1 MFFQK
6 LKKLFL
12 DPVRFFKEASK
23 EKDYWTV
30 LKFFVVTYLVA
41 MLIQVLVSIPTL
53 LSLPGLA
60 IWVSF
65 LTAIF
70 VGVVYAF
77 VGPFI
82 ISGIMHLGILIVG
95 GRKGFFNTFKA
106 ATYGTLVVV
115 GYGLVTS
122 IITNLFLL
130 LDLYGT
136 AANIFIFFP
145 ILIGSIHMLITQ
157 SIGVSMFHLISRTR
171 TFFGIILVPMVLFIL
186 WVILGIIF
194 AAGLFGPVGFNG

>member
-1 MFFQK
+1 MCFQK
-6 LKKLFL
+6 LKKLFV
-12 DPVRFFKEASK
+12 DPVKFFKDVSK

-30 LKFFVVTYLVA
+30 LKFFAVVYIAAL
-41 MLIQVLVSIPTL
+41 LIQILVSIPTL
-53 LSLPGLA
+53 LSLQRLA
-60 IWVSF
+60 IWMSL

-70 VGVVYAF
+70 FGVVYAF

-82 ISGIMHLGILIVG
+82 ISGIMHLGILIAG

-122 IITNLFLL
+122 IITNAFLL
-130 LDLYGT
+130 LAFYGIV
-136 AANIFIFFP
+136 ANVFIFLP
-145 ILIGSIHMLITQ
+145 IIIGSIHMLITQ
-157 SIGVSMFHLISRTR
+157 LIGVSIYHSISRTR
-171 TFFGIILVPMVLFIL
+171 AFFGIILIPMVLFIL